1 MKEKILSVVGK
12 LLLTFLIIIHLF
24 LILNANFSF
33 LTDITVLK
41 ILNAVKNIGSLLFI
55 VIMSFKI
62 FSKGSMAF
70 RIIFFLLLLA
80 IIVFMFFPSTYQN
93 LMIW

>member
-62 FSKGSMAF
+62 FSKGSIVF

>member
-62 FSKGSMAF
+62 FSKGSIVF
-70 RIIFFLLLLA
+70 RIIFFLLLIA